1 MASLDFTTPNHK
13 GRIYLRNH
21 HSFGRRNKDAD
32 TSIQYPLVSKR
43 HATIEWQAPNWILK
57 DTSKNG
63 TKLNENFIAK
73 QEAVA
78 INVGDVIDLA
88 GEGDVLL
95 KVLDIDEP
103 IPMLVNDSTSKK
115 PITLG
120 PAHLL
125 PNEQQPEI
133 ALWLCPDRSQWFS
146 DDLSTGLETGPYTHG
161 DTINIG
167 PESWAFLL
175 PKGNEANDMA
185 RPQLT
190 NIEDVVFRFNI
201 EKSTN
206 NINLTLV
213 ESGLEIDLGERAHYS
228 LLVLLLKHT
237 KGSGWVASQQILD
250 TLSLNTKALN
260 LRLFELRKQLASVL
274 PSASGHSTLIE
285 KKSGALRTNIKNFK
299 IIADDTKNV

>member
-1 MASLDFTTPNHK
+1 MASLDFTTPDHK

-63 TKLNENFIAK
+63 TKLNDNFIPK

-103 IPMLVNDSTSKK
+103 IPMLISDSTSKK

-120 PAHLL
+120 TDHLL
-125 PNEQQPEI
+125 PSEQQPEV
-133 ALWLCPDRSQWFS
+133 ALRLCPDRSQWFS

-167 PESWAFLL
+167 SESWAFLL
-175 PKGNEANDMA
+175 PKGNEASDMA

-190 NIEDVVFRFNI
+190 NIKDVVFRFDI
-201 EKSTN
+201 EESTN

-213 ESGLEIDLGERAHYS
+213 ESGLEIDLGERAHYP

-237 KGSGWVASQQILD
+237 NNSGWVTYQKILD
-250 TLSLNTKALN
+250 TLSLDIRALN
-260 LRLFELRKQLASVL
+260 LQLFELRKQLASVL
-274 PSASGHSTLIE
+274 PSASGHSKLIE
-285 KKSGALRTNIKNFK
+285 RKPEALRTNIKNFK
-299 IIADDTKNV
+299 IIINEAKDS